1 MIKSLLFLHL
11 FFAIV
16 WVGGMVYSLLF
27 LRPSL
32 REIAQEEQRGKFL
45 KQVFSKFFL
54 AVWLS
59 IIVLF
64 LTGMSLWH
72 GYRKDFSDNSL
83 FHIKLFLFGL
93 MVIIFTYIYFFLFR
107 RNKLSHL
114 SHNTIINMPYL
125 TSSKTLKMPFHSLM
139 CQNQKQAESLN
150 SQTSI

>member
-72 GYRKDFSDNSL
+72 GYRKDFSDNPL

-107 RNKLSHL
+107 RNKLSHIPNLIGINLLL
-114 SHNTIINMPYL
+114 SILILLIIIY
-125 TSSKTLKMPFHSLM
+125 
-139 CQNQKQAESLN
+139 
-150 SQTSI
+150 IR

>member
-16 WVGGMVYSLLF
+16 WIGGMIYSLLF

-32 REIAQEEQRGKFL
+32 KEITQEEQRGKFL
-45 KQVFSKFFL
+45 KQVFHRFFL

-59 IIVLF
+59 ILVLF

-72 GYRKDFSDNSL
+72 GYRR
-83 FHIKLFLFGL
+83 LFLFGL

-107 RNKLSHL
+107 RNKLSHIPNLIGVNLLL
-114 SHNTIINMPYL
+114 SILILLIIIY
-125 TSSKTLKMPFHSLM
+125 
-139 CQNQKQAESLN
+139 
-150 SQTSI
+150 IR

>member
-107 RNKLSHL
+107 RNKLSHIPNLIGVNLLL
-114 SHNTIINMPYL
+114 SILILLIIIY
-125 TSSKTLKMPFHSLM
+125 
-139 CQNQKQAESLN
+139 
-150 SQTSI
+150 IR

>member
-107 RNKLSHL
+107 RNKLSHIPNLIGFNLLL
-114 SHNTIINMPYL
+114 SILILLIIIY
-125 TSSKTLKMPFHSLM
+125 
-139 CQNQKQAESLN
+139 
-150 SQTSI
+150 IR

>member
-83 FHIKLFLFGL
+83 FHLKLFLFGL

-107 RNKLSHL
+107 RNKLSHIPNLIGVNLLL
-114 SHNTIINMPYL
+114 SILILLIIIY
-125 TSSKTLKMPFHSLM
+125 
-139 CQNQKQAESLN
+139 
-150 SQTSI
+150 IR

>member
-64 LTGMSLWH
+64 LTGMGLWH

-83 FHIKLFLFGL
+83 FHVKLFLFGL

-107 RNKLSHL
+107 RNKLSHIPNLIGVNLLL
-114 SHNTIINMPYL
+114 SILILLIIIY
-125 TSSKTLKMPFHSLM
+125 
-139 CQNQKQAESLN
+139 
-150 SQTSI
+150 IR